1 MPLMDQELLN
11 RITVNDAVCNGKPVI
26 RGLRITVQTILEF
39 IMAGSSDDEI
49 LDQYPV
55 LEKADLDACRA
66 YAVRLSGNGFSLRNF
81 AA

>member
-1 MPLMDQELLN
+1 
-11 RITVNDAVCNGKPVI
+11 
-26 RGLRITVQTILEF
+26 LEF

-49 LDQYPV
+49 LVQYSV

-66 YAVRLSGNGFSLRNF
+66 YAVRLSGNGFSIRNF